1 MTLPLML
8 FAAGLGTR
16 MGALTTTVPKPMIP
30 VAGKPLVGHALDLA
44 DAAGVT
50 IRVANTHYLPELI
63 EPYLTTR
70 NTQAIREEPL
80 LLDTGGGLKHALP
93 HLGQGPV
100 MTLNTDAVWTGPNPL
115 VALKQAWRDDM
126 GALMLL
132 VPLDKA
138 CGRKGSGDFSRS
150 SDGTL
155 RRGGDLVFTGAQ
167 ILDPAPLRDIPEAAF
182 SLWRLWEPLLQSGRL
197 FGIIHDGGWADVGH
211 PEGIALAEDMLR
223 NV

>member
-16 MGALTTTVPKPMIP
+16 MGALTKTMPKPMIP

-50 IRVANTHYLPELI
+50 KRVANTHYLPDLI
-63 EPYLTTR
+63 EPYLATR
-70 NTQAIREEPL
+70 DTQALREEPL
-80 LLDTGGGLKHALP
+80 ILDTGGGLKHALP

-115 VALKQAWRDDM
+115 IALKHAWRDDM

-132 VPLDKA
+132 VPLDRA

-167 ILDPAPLRDIPEAAF
+167 ILDPTPLRDIPEDAF